1 LDTIGIR
8 LIFPVIPELIQ
19 SVTGRSLAE
28 AALWGGVLATSFAV
42 MQFLFG
48 PILGELSDRRPILL
62 LWLAVMADYLLWR
75 VRALRAPTL
84 WARFGPSP
92 CAGLAPVAGNLP
104 SARIAMNVYPSIWAY
119 CSQARFGR
127 SSTMVRVSLAVYG
140 VSFAFGQA
148 VLVGPL
154 IRHFGEQRAAHM
166 GMWVNVGTLTV
177 LGPVTSPVLVL
188 MVIPITP

>member
-28 AALWGGVLATSFAV
+28 AALWSGVLATSFAV

-62 LWLAVMADYLLWR
+62 LWLAVMALQR
-75 VRALRAPTL
+75 CARQPFGRASGRH
-84 WARFGPSP
+84 P

-119 CSQARFGR
+119 YSQARFGR

-188 MVIPITP
+188 MVIAITP